1 MTFNQKLVI
10 KTNLNTCN
18 KYVCNK
24 ISKHSP
30 SNNTFLHRVVLFSM
44 ALKPIWQGTVMK
56 GDLTNDLKLDVTFTV
71 DFCIKDITLEMCL
84 FYYIYIRE
92 KPDCC

>member
-1 MTFNQKLVI
+1 MNSKYLIISYTAMYVQSGIWMMTFNQKFVI
-10 KTNLNTCN
+10 KKKLNTFN

-44 ALKPIWQGTVMK
+44 TLKPILQVNVMK
-56 GDLTNDLKLDVTFTV
+56 GNLANVLK
-71 DFCIKDITLEMCL
+71 
-84 FYYIYIRE
+84 
-92 KPDCC
+92 